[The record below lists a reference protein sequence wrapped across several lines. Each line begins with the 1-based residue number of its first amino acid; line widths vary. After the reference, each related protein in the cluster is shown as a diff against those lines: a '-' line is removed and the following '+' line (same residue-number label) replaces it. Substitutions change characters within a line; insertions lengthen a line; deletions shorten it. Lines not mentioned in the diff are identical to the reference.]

1 VEYIR
6 IVCSDESACGTRSNR
21 RLSGIMIVDPRR
33 AQSIVIP
40 GWEPDPSLIASLTFE
55 IMFPATSGQA
65 AESGP
70 KEIDLSSLV
79 TMLNSES
86 TKRTFADMIRGVT
99 INNATSLIARLGDAA
114 EDRSMALNR
123 GWVYELRDDGALHL
137 VDCPAGYLL
146 VNVSLAT
153 QTCKRCSPTTFS
165 INAFDLCDPYTRVCS
180 VRECVSCPVM
190 AAHCPGGSGFI
201 PRWLDDDLTPIEPIF
216 RIEPFEEI
224 DIATGN
230 LTGRLAHVYRLAGCG
245 PGFVLIRIE
254 SDPASDRCVKCAPS
268 TYSLER
274 PDWQTGMLVTDD
286 IRALTDTD
294 RLALSGGS
302 EQGVIDDIG
311 YLPRSLCLPCP
322 IGAICSGGYGLNI
335 ERNFWRGPNMLCDEV
350 SCNVGGGF
358 RCDPRR
364 CIALSD
370 SELLQYPTKWS
381 ETSLREAE
389 ASAYIDKQNAAFA
402 SLIDGIKTAFNS
414 SDVDAASRRANEC
427 MSRVQGRMM
436 QRRAATNGTPTG
448 ADQRGGVHDVRAQVP
463 AGKSRNG
470 SCVRPFECRIHAT
483 VHPCPMGTCTE
494 GGMCPTGHG
503 GVLCAVC
510 IEGYTLGGSG
520 WECKKCP
527 LSVWDTRLVSAVAI
541 GAAFF
546 LAWFLTLCKP
556 LWRVKGGR
564 GRTGGTT
571 HPIVELVKR
580 IMCAMAEVSARSMIL
595 IGLSFVQIT
604 GSFSRVFSI
613 DWPWR
618 RRYPSVEILHKVA
631 SLDLVSIVQPE
642 CLAGMKLGH
651 LKILHL
657 YTFGGLIIQL
667 CLAVPALLT
676 CLVSFSMGSHFF
688 HHWRVEALI
697 NATWRAIAFWCF
709 VSYATL
715 SSRVVESFLCDASL
729 ELMVGDYSQICP
741 QLDKSGAHFTY
752 ACIWTVVYV
761 LGMPLTIAAALVW
774 HKVPHMAARK
784 TSQALLDAMILHF
797 REVTFSNESEVM
809 ADAAAQSAYSLLPQN
824 ATSESSRLNGGTSL
838 RTAGCSTG

>member
-1 VEYIR
+1 MKYIR
-6 IVCSDESACGTRSNR
+6 ILCPDESACGTSSR
-21 RLSGIMIVDPRR
+21 RQLPSIVDRRR

-40 GWEPDPSLIASLTFE
+40 GWEPDPSLLASLTFE
-55 IMFPATSGQA
+55 VTFPATSGQA
-65 AESGP
+65 AASDP
-70 KEIDLSSLV
+70 KAIDISSLV

-99 INNATSLIARLGDAA
+99 INNATSLIASLGDAT
-114 EDRSMALNR
+114 EDRSMALNK

-137 VDCPAGYLL
+137 VNCPAGYLL

-165 INAFDLCDPYTRVCS
+165 INAFDLCDPSSRVCS

-201 PRWLDDDLTPIEPIF
+201 PRWLDDDLTPIEPMF
-216 RIEPFEEI
+216 HIEPFEEI
-224 DIATGN
+224 DLASGN
-230 LTGRLAHVYRLAGCG
+230 LTGRIAYVYRLAGCG
-245 PGFVLIRIE
+245 PGFVLIRTE

-274 PDWQTGMLVTDD
+274 PDWQTRMLVTDN
-286 IRALTDTD
+286 IKALTDAD
-294 RLALSGGS
+294 RLAMSGGS
-302 EQGVIDDIG
+302 ERGIIDDIG

-322 IGAICSGGYGLNI
+322 IGAVCSGGYSLNI
-335 ERNFWRGPNMLCDEV
+335 DRNFWRGPNMLCDEV
-350 SCNVGGGF
+350 ACNIGGGAS
-358 RCDPRR
+358 CDPRR

-381 ETSLREAE
+381 ETSLREAD
-389 ASAYIDKQNAAFA
+389 ASVYVETQNAAFA

-414 SDVDAASRRANEC
+414 SDLDAASRRANEW
-427 MSRVQGRMM
+427 MSQVQRRMM
-436 QRRAATNGTPTG
+436 RRKAATNGTLTG
-448 ADQRGGVHDVRAQVP
+448 ADQRGRIYDARTHVP

-510 IEGYTLGGSG
+510 MEGYTLGGSG
-520 WECKKCP
+520 WECEKCP
-527 LSVWDTRLVSAVAI
+527 MHVWGTRLVSAVAV

-546 LAWFLTLCKP
+546 LAWLLTLWEP
-556 LWRVKGGR
+556 LWRVKKGSR
-564 GRTGGTT
+564 SRRGGTT
-571 HPIVELVKR
+571 HPIVGLVKR
-580 IMCAMAEVSARSMIL
+580 TMSAMTEASARSMIL
-595 IGLSFVQIT
+595 IGLSFIQIT

-618 RRYPSVEILHKVA
+618 RRFPAVEILHKVA
-631 SLDLVSIVQPE
+631 SMDLVSIVQPE

-657 YTFGGLIIQL
+657 YAFGGLIVQL
-667 CLAVPALLT
+667 CLAVPALLA
-676 CLVSFSMGSHFF
+676 CLVSFSMGSHFL
-688 HHWRVEALI
+688 HHWRVEAVI
-697 NATWRAIAFWCF
+697 NATWRATAFWCF

-715 SSRVVESFLCDASL
+715 SSRVVETFLCDASL

-741 QLDKSGAHFTY
+741 QFDKSGAHFTY

-761 LGMPLTIAAALVW
+761 LGMPLTIATALLW
-774 HKVPHMAARK
+774 HGVPHMAARK

-797 REVTFSNESEVM
+797 REVTLSTESEVM
-809 ADAAAQSAYSLLPQN
+809 ADAAAQHA
-824 ATSESSRLNGGTSL
+824 
-838 RTAGCSTG
+838 